1 MRAISLLVAAL
12 LLATACDSSK
22 TTGASAP
29 DTLQLDDYDLIT
41 SSAWH
46 TSHVGISP
54 IRIYAQNVYVGTD
67 VDAVITAGATSPDPA
82 VLFGAL
88 LGALQVFDATR
99 WTERATRI
107 ASEVRRQDPDVIGLS
122 EVSTVS
128 RRGLADYGVQDNS
141 TDFLPILLE
150 AFRQKGLRY
159 DVVGAVKNTEVLI
172 PLSIDPA
179 TGQVIMAGDGMPAAF
194 AALVDQDV
202 MLVRSGISTSN
213 VTAKNYA
220 AYLPVNL
227 GPLPVAIKR
236 GYVAADLEVRGARYR
251 FVTTHPEPRSPVK
264 EVQEAQVAELLA
276 DLAGTTRSVIVAGDM
291 NSEPT
296 DPAGSPYSQLVAAG
310 FADAWTKR
318 LGIPAGGAT
327 CCQQA
332 DLRNATS
339 QLDRRLDQVWIKPAA
354 ERKVGPLLLTVFGD
368 NLWERTQGGLWPS
381 DHGGLFSAILML
393 PR

>member
-1 MRAISLLVAAL
+1 
-12 LLATACDSSK
+12 
-22 TTGASAP
+22 
-29 DTLQLDDYDLIT
+29 LIT
-41 SSAWH
+41 GSAWH
-46 TSHVGISP
+46 SSHAGISP

-67 VDAVITAGATSPDPA
+67 VDAVITAGASSPDPT

-99 WTERATRI
+99 WSERAARI

-141 TDFLPILLE
+141 TEFLPILLE

-159 DVVGAVKNTEVLI
+159 EVVGAVRNTEVMI
-172 PLSIDPA
+172 PLSIDPS
-179 TGQVIMAGDGMPAAF
+179 TGQVITLGDGLPAAF

-202 MLVRSGISTSN
+202 MLVRAGINSSN

-236 GYVAADLEVRGARYR
+236 GYVAADVEVRGGEYR

-276 DLAGTTRSVIVAGDM
+276 DLSGSTRSVIVAGDM

-296 DPAGSPYSQLVAAG
+296 DPAGSPYAQLAAAG
-310 FADAWTKR
+310 YSDAWTKR
-318 LGIPAGGAT
+318 IGIPAGGAT

-332 DLRNATS
+332 DLRNEAS
-339 QLDRRLDQVWIKPAA
+339 QLNRRLDQIWIKPAA
-354 ERKVGPLLLTVFGD
+354 ERRVGPLLITVFGD
-368 NLWERTQGGLWPS
+368 NPWERTPGGLWPS
-381 DHGGLFSAILML
+381 DHGGLFSGILML